1 MANEPNIGSNPPLD
15 EENKDLRKEAQ
26 GLWQQIKIF
35 VSEPI
40 LSTVAFASKYLKR
53 ILSQLDKYLIF
64 SLFIHFLRNSSL
76 GL

>member
-35 VSEPI
+35 
-40 LSTVAFASKYLKR
+40 T
-53 ILSQLDKYLIF
+53 
-64 SLFIHFLRNSSL
+64 
-76 GL
+76 